1 MGSCISKFK
10 PKRENQQV
18 FNHVQD
24 KLVISQPPISST
36 SLSSTKQPLSPTKS
50 PASTSS
56 VSSFS
61 CTNSNTS
68 SSLSLSSSL
77 SSSSI
82 CTKERSFSNEFL
94 WSCVKKNPH
103 IIHNDQIKGSLQKP
117 VPTRA
122 HVQKPSVA
130 RVKQSIDSI
139 PPRRVT
145 SIAQKR
151 GCASSPTLTQK
162 KSFRREP
169 ERPNSTYYLPS
180 RALRSPSPSRRF
192 SGGLTNSAKE
202 SCCKSWA
209 ASKAHAMNSGLSFV
223 KKENV
228 RPASP
233 INNSSRHGTC
243 LMNREMCSYRIG
255 SKIDEIV
262 VGKVLSNQDIEA
274 IPMEDIHNPLIA
286 LDCFIFL

>member
-68 SSLSLSSSL
+68 SSLSLSSS
-77 SSSSI
+77 SI
-82 CTKERSFSNEFL
+82 CSKERSFSNEFL

-103 IIHNDQIKGSLQKP
+103 IIRIDQIKGSLQKP
-117 VPTRA
+117 VPTKA

-130 RVKQSIDSI
+130 RVKQSIESI

-145 SIAQKR
+145 STMQKR
-151 GCASSPTLTQK
+151 SCANSPTLTRK

-202 SCCKSWA
+202 SCCKSRA
-209 ASKAHAMNSGLSFV
+209 ASKANAMNSGLSLI

-233 INNSSRHGTC
+233 INNSSRHRTC
-243 LMNREMCSYRIG
+243 LMDREMCTYRIG
-255 SKIDEIV
+255 SRIDEIV

-274 IPMEDIHNPLIA
+274 IPMEDIDNPLIA